1 MNGRGDGEGRRV
13 LLLQGPSSFFF
24 SALGDALAAR
34 GAEVHR
40 IHLCPGDLLFW
51 RRGGGRL
58 YRGRAADW
66 PAHVRGFMAEADIT
80 DLVLLGD
87 NRPAH
92 REAIDAARGLG
103 VRVHH
108 AELGYFRPDWLTL
121 EPDGG
126 GANSRF
132 PRDPEAIR
140 ALAAAHP
147 EAPEPDG
154 TKLYRSSFAAY
165 AAMDVA
171 WNLSNLAL
179 GWALTPGYRRH
190 QTWHPLAEY
199 GGFLAKMARGGARR
213 RRAERIA
220 AGWIATEGPL
230 FLLPLQLRTDFQ
242 IRAHGPDAD
251 LRVTVRRVAASFAA
265 HAPADARL
273 LVKEHPMDN
282 GLTPWR
288 RIVAEAAGDA
298 AARVETIDGGD
309 LDALIARSAGVVTVN
324 STVGLSAL
332 AAGRP
337 VKTLGAAIFDVPG
350 MTDPQPLE
358 SFWNAPAPPD
368 PELTRDFVRALTW
381 ATQLRGGFDGEGV
394 GPGAEAMA
402 DRILE
407 APRV

>member
-1 MNGRGDGEGRRV
+1 MNGRGEGEGRRV

-24 SALGDALAAR
+24 SRLGDALAAR
-34 GAEVHR
+34 GAEVR
-40 IHLCPGDLLFW
+40 RLHLCPGDWLFW
-51 RRGGGRL
+51 RRGGGAL
-58 YRGRAADW
+58 YRGRARDW
-66 PAHVRGFMAEADIT
+66 PADVARFMERERIT
-80 DLVLLGD
+80 DLALLGD

-92 REAIDAARGLG
+92 REAISEAHRLG

-121 EPDGG
+121 EPE
-126 GANSRF
+126 GAGAHSRF

-147 EAPEPDG
+147 VAAPDG
-154 TKLYRSSFAAY
+154 AKLYRSSFAAY

-171 WNLSNLAL
+171 WNMSNLAL

-199 GGFLAKMARGGARR
+199 GGFLLKMTRGGARR

-220 AGWIATEGPL
+220 AEWIAAEGPL
-230 FLLPLQLRTDFQ
+230 FLLPLQLRTDYQ
-242 IRAHGPDAD
+242 IRVHGPDAD
-251 LRVTVRRVAASFAA
+251 LRETVRRVVGSFAA

-288 RIVAEAAGDA
+288 RIVAEAAGA
-298 AARVETIDGGD
+298 AADRVETIDGGD
-309 LDALIARSAGVVTVN
+309 LDALVARSAGVVTVN
-324 STVGLSAL
+324 STVGLGAL

-358 SFWNAPAPPD
+358 SFWASPTPPD
-368 PELTRDFVRALTW
+368 PDLTRDFVRALTW

-394 GPGAEAMA
+394 RPGAEAMA
-402 DRILE
+402 ERILE
-407 APRV
+407 PPRL